1 MTTDIT
7 VLDHLVVVN
16 LEIHIWISTS
26 GRPERSSFHSIWV
39 ERSFH
44 PKTWPRSAASASA
57 IPTTC
62 AVSALSK
69 LAL

>member
-16 LEIHIWISTS
+16 LDIHIWISTS
-26 GRPERSSFHSIWV
+26 GRPERSSFLSIWV

-44 PKTWPRSAASASA
+44 PKT
-57 IPTTC
+57 
-62 AVSALSK
+62 
-69 LAL
+69 